1 MPGREFCGDVVL
13 AAVVIPAALLDGIA
27 PQVFENG
34 PALWLA
40 AFPWRRASSQK
51 YQAGHLLVAGGSA
64 MTGAA
69 QLVCRAG
76 LRIGAGLVS
85 VACDAASLPVYAVAN
100 PAVITL
106 ELPTPADFAAALE
119 EPRRNAVVVGPGNG
133 VSAETCARAEA
144 ADRKSTRLNS

>member
-1 MPGREFCGDVVL
+1 
-13 AAVVIPAALLDGIA
+13 
-27 PQVFENG
+27 
-34 PALWLA
+34 
-40 AFPWRRASSQK
+40 
-51 YQAGHLLVAGGSA
+51 

-144 ADRKSTRLNS
+144 APIGRASCRGGVCSDVVITEGRVSFKKKRNT

>member
-1 MPGREFCGDVVL
+1 MRISDWSSDVCSSDL
-13 AAVVIPAALLDGIA
+13 
-27 PQVFENG
+27 
-34 PALWLA
+34 ALWLA
-40 AFPWRRASSQK
+40 AFPWRRASSHK
-51 YQAGHLLVAGGSA
+51 YQAGQLLVAGGSA

-119 EPRRNAVVVGPGNG
+119 EPRR
-133 VSAETCARAEA
+133 
-144 ADRKSTRLNS
+144 DRKSTRLNSSH

>member
-13 AAVVIPAALLDGIA
+13 AEIGIPAAVLDGIA

-40 AFPWRRASSQK
+40 AFPWRRASSHK

-85 VACDAASLPVYAVAN
+85 VACDAPSLPVS
-100 PAVITL
+100 PAAHPTRPPPAT
-106 ELPTPADFAAALE
+106 PTPHPF
-119 EPRRNAVVVGPGNG
+119 P
-133 VSAETCARAEA
+133 
-144 ADRKSTRLNS
+144 